1 MGQKEID
8 NPEYKGEWE
17 HPQIANPEYFDDE
30 HLHNFCKKGCSHVG
44 FELWQV
50 KSGTIFDDIIVTDS
64 VEEAKKFAD
73 ETFYAKQA
81 GERKMKD
88 EADAKAKK
96 EAEEKAAAAAE
107 EKKKK
112 DAEEK
117 AKEDDEDDEDDD
129 KKKKDEL

>member
-1 MGQKEID
+1 MGGEWTQKEID

-50 KSGTIFDDIIVTDS
+50 KSGTLFDDIIITDS

-73 ETFYAKQA
+73 ETFYAK
-81 GERKMKD
+81 R
-88 EADAKAKK
+88 
-96 EAEEKAAAAAE
+96 
-107 EKKKK
+107 
-112 DAEEK
+112 DAERRWPRSRRRTRRRRRRK
-117 AKEDDEDDEDDD
+117 RRRPRR
-129 KKKKDEL
+129 

>member
-1 MGQKEID
+1 MGKPDDWDDEDDGEREAPQIDNPEFKGEWTQKEID

-50 KSGTIFDDIIVTDS
+50 KSGTLFDDIIVTDS

-73 ETFYAKQA
+73 ETFYAKRDA
-81 GERKMKD
+81 EKKMKD

-96 EAEEKAAAAAE
+96 EAEEKAA
-107 EKKKK
+107 
-112 DAEEK
+112 
-117 AKEDDEDDEDDD
+117 
-129 KKKKDEL
+129 